1 MYLFRNLS
9 YLMWDNKLTQEKLS
23 SFINVSRSTIS
34 HWLDGM
40 QLEPQT
46 PHLKKLS
53 DYFKVSI
60 DYLCFEDLTTISKKE
75 RLDNYN
81 LIQKRLKQ

>member
-1 MYLFRNLS
+1 MQTLLIDNIEYLNKQSRNYYMEVDAKKIETKEL
-9 YLMWDNKLTQEKLS
+9 KL
-23 SFINVSRSTIS
+23 IS
-34 HWLDGM
+34 DL
-40 QLEPQT
+40 
-46 PHLKKLS
+46 
-53 DYFKVSI
+53 FKVSI